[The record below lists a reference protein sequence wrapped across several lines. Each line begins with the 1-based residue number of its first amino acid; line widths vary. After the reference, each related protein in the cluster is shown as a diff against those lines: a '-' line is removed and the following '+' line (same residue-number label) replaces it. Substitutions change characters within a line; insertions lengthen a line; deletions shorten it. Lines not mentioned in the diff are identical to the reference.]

1 MADRV
6 QMDDGAGVAVIAVDP
21 AAAVSDPILAAA
33 GGVEAPARP
42 RTTGRIGESVPR
54 PDGIPKTTGSFQ
66 FSSDLWADGMLWGRA
81 LRSPHPYARI
91 RSINIAPAL
100 AIAGVRAVLTADDV
114 PGEGTYG
121 LEHADQ
127 PVLAA
132 DIVRYC
138 GEPVA
143 LVAADHPET
152 ARLAAE
158 AIVVDYEPLPAVTD
172 AAAAADAPPIH
183 PDGNVFRH
191 MRIRHGDPDATADV
205 VVEGDYEVGM
215 QDQAFMGTESG
226 LALPSGDGGV
236 ELFISTQWL
245 HADQRQI
252 AEALDLAPEDVHI
265 TLAGVGGAFG
275 AREDVTLQ
283 IHLCLLALHTGR
295 PVKMLYNREESFFGH
310 VHRHPARLQYRHHAT
325 ADGRL
330 VKVEATVTLDG
341 GAYASTTAAVLA
353 NACFFAAGPYDVP
366 NAVVDGWGMRTNN
379 PPCGAMRGFGVV
391 QVCFAHEAQMD
402 RLAETLGIDP
412 LELRLRNALGPGDTL
427 ITGQKITGTAPMTEL
442 LEALATYP
450 LPPGTDGPRID
461 GPRTGGPR
469 TGGPRT
475 DGPRTGGSGD
485 GVDGNGAADAAMSR
499 PGGAGRTA
507 DDSHVRRGVG
517 YAASIKNLMFSE
529 GFDDY
534 STAAC
539 RLSEGVA
546 TITCACVEV
555 GQGFVTL
562 AQQIAREVLGVQQVQ
577 LDPADTAIGSAGS
590 SSASRQ
596 TWMSGGAVLAACEG
610 VRDKVLTYV
619 AAESGIPA
627 SELALRDGQVMSTS
641 GLGRSLAEISSERDF
656 RHEIE
661 YHHAPTT
668 TVDADGQGE
677 PHVSFAF
684 AAHRAVVDVDADLG
698 LLRAVEVATT
708 QDVGRILNPMQA
720 LGQIEGGI
728 AQGVGL
734 AVMEE
739 IVLDGGRVRNASF
752 TDYLIPTALDMC
764 DVRVALLVEEPEPGA
779 PFGAKGIGEPPTISS
794 TPAVVAAVRQ
804 ATGLPLN
811 RVPIRPSDIALHPD
825 RTPQRS

>member
-1 MADRV
+1 MATG
-6 QMDDGAGVAVIAVDP
+6 GAA
-21 AAAVSDPILAAA
+21 AAA
-33 GGVEAPARP
+33 GGVQAPARP

-54 PDGIPKTTGSFQ
+54 PDGVPKTTGAFA

-81 LRSPHPYARI
+81 LRSPHPHARI
-91 RSINIAPAL
+91 RSVNVAPAL
-100 AIAGVRAVLTADDV
+100 AIGGVRATLTADDV
-114 PGEGTYG
+114 PGTGIFG
-121 LEHADQ
+121 IEHADQ

-132 DIVRYC
+132 DVVRYC

-158 AIVVDYEPLPAVTD
+158 AIEVDYEPLPAVTD

-191 MRIRHGDPDATADV
+191 LRIRHGDPQATGDV

-226 LALPSGDGGV
+226 LAMPTVDGGV

-245 HADQRQI
+245 HNDQRQI
-252 AEALDLAPEDVHI
+252 AAALGLAPDAVHL

-310 VHRHPARLQYRHHAT
+310 VHRHPARMRYRHHAT

-330 VKVEATVTLDG
+330 VKVEATLTLDG

-353 NACFFAAGPYDVP
+353 NAGFFATGPYRVP
-366 NAVVDGWGMRTNN
+366 NAAIDGWGMRTNN

-402 RLAETLGIDP
+402 KLAAALDIDP
-412 LELRLRNALGPGDTL
+412 LDLRLRNALGPGDTL

-442 LEALATYP
+442 LESLAAYP
-450 LPPGTDGPRID
+450 LPPGA
-461 GPRTGGPR
+461 GGA
-469 TGGPRT
+469 
-475 DGPRTGGSGD
+475 
-485 GVDGNGAADAAMSR
+485 GNGADGGCGGNGAGGAPADAMAR

-507 DDSHVRRGVG
+507 DDAHVRRGVG

-539 RLSEGVA
+539 RLSDGTA
-546 TITCACVEV
+546 IITCACVEV

-562 AQQIAREVLGVQQVQ
+562 AQQIAREVLGTQQVQ
-577 LDPADTAIGSAGS
+577 LEPADTGIGSAGS

-610 VRDKVLTYV
+610 VRDQVLTHV

-627 SELALRDGQVMSTS
+627 SELTLRDGQVVSS
-641 GLGRSLAEISSERDF
+641 DGLRRDLAEISGERDF

-668 TVDADGQGE
+668 TVDGDGQGE

-698 LLRAVEVATT
+698 LLRTVEVATT
-708 QDVGRILNPMQA
+708 QDVGRILNPVQA

-739 IVLDGGRVRNASF
+739 MVLDGGRVRNASF

-764 DVRVALLVEEPEPGA
+764 DVRVARLVEEPEPGA

-794 TPAVVAAVRQ
+794 TPAVVAAVRR

-811 RVPIRPSDIALHPD
+811 RVPIRPADIALHPD
-825 RTPQRS
+825 RTPQAP

>member
-1 MADRV
+1 MATWLSDAV
-6 QMDDGAGVAVIAVDP
+6 VDDAALS
-21 AAAVSDPILAAA
+21 AAV
-33 GGVEAPARP
+33 GVEAPAQP
-42 RTTGRIGESVPR
+42 RTTGRIGESVAR
-54 PDGIPKTTGSFQ
+54 PDGIPKTTGAFA
-66 FSSDLWADGMLWGRA
+66 FSSDLWADGMLWGQA
-81 LRSPHPYARI
+81 LRSPHPHARI
-91 RSINIAPAL
+91 RSINTAPAL
-100 AIAGVRAVLTADDV
+100 AIGGVRAVLTADDL
-114 PGEGTYG
+114 PGTGIFG
-121 LEHADQ
+121 IEHADQ
-127 PVLAA
+127 PVLAH
-132 DIVRYC
+132 DVVRYC

-143 LVAADHPET
+143 VVAADHPET

-172 AAAAADAPPIH
+172 ATAAADAPPIH

-191 MRIRHGDPDATADV
+191 IRIRHGDPQASGDI

-226 LALPSGDGGV
+226 LAMPTVDGGV

-245 HADQRQI
+245 HNDQRQI
-252 AEALDLAPEDVHI
+252 AEALGLPPEKVYL

-310 VHRHPARLQYRHHAT
+310 VHRHPAHMRYRHHAT

-330 VKVEATVTLDG
+330 VKVEAEIILDG

-353 NACFFAAGPYDVP
+353 NASFFAAGPYKVP
-366 NAVVDGWGMRTNN
+366 NAAVDGWGMRTNN

-402 RLAETLGIDP
+402 RLADALGIDP
-412 LELRLRNALGPGDTL
+412 LELRLRNALAPGDTL
-427 ITGQKITGTAPMTEL
+427 ITGQQITGTAPVAEL
-442 LEALATYP
+442 LEALGEYP
-450 LPPGTDGPRID
+450 LPQQTDGAGRH
-461 GPRTGGPR
+461 
-469 TGGPRT
+469 
-475 DGPRTGGSGD
+475 GSS
-485 GVDGNGAADAAMSR
+485 GNGAADAMAR

-507 DDSHVRRGVG
+507 DDGHVRRGVG

-539 RLSEGVA
+539 RLSDGVA

-562 AQQIAREVLGVQQVQ
+562 AQQIAREVLGVQQVL

-610 VRDKVLTYV
+610 VRDKVLAYV
-619 AAESGIPA
+619 SAECGIPPT
-627 SELALRDGQVMSTS
+627 ELSLRDGQVISDS
-641 GLGRSLAEISSERDF
+641 GLSRDLADISAERDF

-668 TVDADGQGE
+668 EVDADGQGE

-698 LLRAVEVATT
+698 LLRTVEVATT
-708 QDVGRILNPMQA
+708 QDVGRILNPVQA
-720 LGQIEGGI
+720 VGQIEGGI

-739 IVLDGGRVRNASF
+739 IVLDAGRVRNASF

-764 DVRVALLVEEPEPGA
+764 DVRIARLVEEPEPGA

-811 RVPIRPSDIALHPD
+811 RVPIRPGDIALHPD
-825 RTPQRS
+825 RNQRRS